1 MTSVELR
8 KRLEELNLGILKD
21 ESEINNLHLEEKEC
35 NRRLAELSAKLGIA
49 HRKFD
54 NKKKSYFQTQ
64 VELDTR
70 LNEEKIKQ
78 RQVQIEEKKKVLPTF
93 EQWLKKELKD
103 LVSETQDLGIS
114 LGVNISDSVLYARYV
129 KIRDDR
135 FPSREG
141 LILAESQNRY
151 DEFLTSLI
159 EKELDGGRVDLME
172 KRNLKLPVINFL
184 NNQVIKNSLQ
194 I

>member
-8 KRLEELNLGILKD
+8 KKLEELNIGLLKD

-35 NRRLAELSAKLGIA
+35 NRRLSELSAKLGIA
-49 HRKFD
+49 HRKFN
-54 NKKKSYFQTQ
+54 NKKKAYFQTQ

-103 LVSETQDLGIS
+103 LVSETHDLGIS
-114 LGVNISDSVLYARYV
+114 LGANVSDSVLYARYV

-135 FPSREG
+135 FPTREG

-172 KRNLKLPVINFL
+172 KRNLKLPVVNFL
-184 NNQVIKNSLQ
+184 NNQIIKNSLQ

>member
-1 MTSVELR
+1 M
-8 KRLEELNLGILKD
+8 
-21 ESEINNLHLEEKEC
+21 
-35 NRRLAELSAKLGIA
+35 
-49 HRKFD
+49 
-54 NKKKSYFQTQ
+54 
-64 VELDTR
+64 
-70 LNEEKIKQ
+70 
-78 RQVQIEEKKKVLPTF
+78 
-93 EQWLKKELKD
+93 KD

>member
-8 KRLEELNLGILKD
+8 KILEDLNLGILTD
-21 ESEINNLHLEEKEC
+21 ESEINNLNLKVQEC
-35 NRRLAELSAKLGIA
+35 NRKLVELSAKLGIT
-49 HRKFD
+49 HRKFN

-103 LVSETQDLGIS
+103 LVSETHDLGIS
-114 LGVNISDSVLYARYV
+114 LGVNVSDSVLYARYV

-135 FPSREG
+135 FPTREG